1 MNLSTGTVR
10 RLRRVVPDELDRD
23 ECSSEDESLSEGS
36 VECFVVLSL
45 SVKLFVGCVRIMI
58 MKCL

>member
-10 RLRRVVPDELDRD
+10 RLRRVVPDGLDRD

-45 SVKLFVGCVRIMI
+45 SVKPFVGCVRIMI